1 MRRATSEW
9 VAHGCDLERL
19 LTIEKNRAEGMGK
32 ELEATT
38 ERLWLEI
45 DSRKV
50 IESDMQNEIMSLRQV
65 AEKAV
70 ALVKFWEGAKT
81 SGVTSLPL
89 RDALILACSSLH
101 NVKDPS

>member
-1 MRRATSEW
+1 
-9 VAHGCDLERL
+9 
-19 LTIEKNRAEGMGK
+19 
-32 ELEATT
+32 
-38 ERLWLEI
+38 
-45 DSRKV
+45 
-50 IESDMQNEIMSLRQV
+50 MQNEIMSLRQV

-101 NVKDPS
+101 NVKEHAPPLAGASVETGGEG